1 MRKKIKYSDI
11 NNIISQQ
18 SEIDLAK
25 KYPKQFGIVKK
36 TKVHQDFLY

>member
-25 KYPKQFGIVKK
+25 KIPEAVWDSEK
-36 TKVHQDFLY
+36 TKVHQDFIY